1 MEHAVTV
8 GAERR
13 KIFDG
18 GFESKG
24 FASDRVGADTDTV
37 VDFDDGAGEFEFERR
52 GPVASGAVEAA
63 VG

>member
-1 MEHAVTV
+1 MTV

-13 KIFDG
+13 QVFDG
-18 GFESKG
+18 DVENEGFTVG
-24 FASDRVGADTDTV
+24 RVGADAEAV

-52 GPVASGAVEAA
+52 GPVASGTVEAT